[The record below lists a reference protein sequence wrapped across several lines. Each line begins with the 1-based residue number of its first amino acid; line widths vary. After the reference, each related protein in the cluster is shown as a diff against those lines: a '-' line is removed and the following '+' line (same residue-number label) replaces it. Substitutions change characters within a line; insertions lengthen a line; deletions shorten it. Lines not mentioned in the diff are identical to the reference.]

1 MVMNQSQRSKI
12 TIKDVA
18 RACGVSNQTVSRVI
32 NERADVSRATREK
45 VLAAIEQMG
54 FQPSA
59 FARGMR
65 QQSTTLGIILAG
77 LEYKG
82 VSICLQ
88 GITQEAERHGLN
100 LILKELPS
108 FNSLEMNPLIQS
120 LIAHQV
126 MGIIYAA
133 PEVGGNWA
141 KVQAK
146 LPPFCPP
153 MIFLKGSPFSAPITI
168 SINNYQGAF
177 QITQHMIKKG
187 YRHIAHI
194 SGPLDWFEAQE
205 RKRGWA
211 QALADA
217 GMTAQ
222 DNHWAEGTWVSDSGL
237 RAFEQIYSRY
247 PEMDVVFAAND
258 QMALAVLNAAWAH
271 GILVPE
277 ELGVAG
283 FDNISESAYFIP
295 PLTTVRQDLIKLGAM
310 AVQKVLK
317 LRDPKS
323 NTSENNDHTT
333 IPTELIIR
341 QSTQRR

>member
-1 MVMNQSQRSKI
+1 MGMSRSQPSRI

-32 NERADVSRATREK
+32 NQRVDVSVATREK
-45 VLAAIEQMG
+45 VLAAIERMG

-77 LEYKG
+77 LEHKG
-82 VSICLQ
+82 ISICLQ

-108 FNSLEMNPLIQS
+108 FDSLEMAPLIQS

-126 MGIIYAA
+126 MGIICAA
-133 PEVGGNWA
+133 PEVGDNWT
-141 KVQAK
+141 KVQVK

-153 MIFLKGSPFSAPITI
+153 MIFLKGSPSAAPKTI
-168 SINNYQGAF
+168 SIDNYQGAL
-177 QITQHMIKKG
+177 QITRHLIRKG

-194 SGPLDWFEAQE
+194 SGPLDWFEARE
-205 RKRGWA
+205 RKKGWT
-211 QALADA
+211 QALVDA
-217 GMTAQ
+217 GMTVQ
-222 DNHWAEGTWVSDSGL
+222 DNYWAEGTWDSDSGL
-237 RAFEQIYSRY
+237 RAFERIYARY
-247 PEMDVVFAAND
+247 PEMDAIFAAND
-258 QMALAVLNAAWAH
+258 QMALAVLNAAWTH
-271 GILVPE
+271 GIRVPE

-310 AVQKVLK
+310 AVQKVMKLK
-317 LRDPKS
+317 YLSPNGTQD
-323 NTSENNDHTT
+323 NDHTI